1 MSHEGILALVDM
13 LGLATPTV
21 TAMAG
26 GRTNALWRVRDGE
39 TDLVLKVFDRTRGNA
54 MFPNNP
60 ACEAI
65 ALNALAQTNLAP
77 KLLKSLRTDR
87 AEAIAYE
94 HLEGTPLERANG
106 SLLSALSRL
115 HTVPPPLGL
124 RSIACGETD
133 LLAQGDAFLESLTD
147 PLSRSVARKRPEP
160 ANLPNRGP
168 QVFLHGDPI
177 APNAIQG
184 HAGLRFIDW
193 QCPAIGDPVLDIA
206 VAMSPAMHVAYGN
219 RPLDPQEIDD
229 ALDAYDAPDT
239 IARYRAFRP
248 VLAWR
253 MACYCAWK
261 AAKGEAIYGE
271 AAEAELRS
279 S

>member
-1 MSHEGILALVDM
+1 MGK
-13 LGLATPTV
+13 LGPATPTV

-26 GRTNALWRVRDGE
+26 GRTNLLWRVRDGE

-65 ALNALAQTNLAP
+65 ALTALAHTNLAP
-77 KLLKSLRTDR
+77 KLLKTLKSDR

-94 HLEGTPLERANG
+94 YLEGTPLERANG
-106 SLLSALSRL
+106 TLLCALSRL
-115 HTVPPPLGL
+115 HAVPPPRGL

-133 LLAQGDAFLESLTD
+133 LLAQGDAFLENLAD
-147 PLSRSVARKRPEP
+147 PVSRSVARMRPEP
-160 ANLPNRGP
+160 AKVAARGR

-206 VAMSPAMHVAYGN
+206 VAMSPAMHVAYAN
-219 RPLDPQEIDD
+219 RPLEPQEADE
-229 ALDAYDAPDT
+229 ALAAYDAPDT
-239 IARYRAFRP
+239 IARYRALRP

-261 AAKGEAIYGE
+261 AARGEAIYGE

-279 S
+279 L